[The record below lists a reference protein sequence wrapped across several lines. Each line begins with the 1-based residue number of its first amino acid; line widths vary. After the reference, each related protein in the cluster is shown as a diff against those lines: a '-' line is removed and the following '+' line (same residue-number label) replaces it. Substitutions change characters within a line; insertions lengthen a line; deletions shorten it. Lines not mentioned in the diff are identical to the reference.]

1 MCDWIDTCINLYKYT
16 ILYMHLNSCLM
27 HSRDA
32 TVCQY
37 ITISWYIKPVIQYWY
52 KLSCIHTS
60 NIGTYRISCVIYI
73 LHVLTL
79 ILHII
84 CVLHDNW
91 CCSFMPALQFCN
103 CGRYK
108 ALWFWK
114 DGLICPS
121 AEFSHTVSCSVL
133 LYHDTKEV
141 IYRYTQNVYHCI
153 SNVQLR
159 NFGCRTSLYI
169 YISLKSC
176 THKCHYASSKLQ
188 HEIYICIRSLCANP
202 LTYVD

>member
-1 MCDWIDTCINLYKYT
+1 MWLVINMCDWIDTCINLYKYT
-16 ILYMHLNSCLM
+16 ILYMHLNSCFM

-79 ILHII
+79 ILYII

-114 DGLICPS
+114 DGFVHLQNS
-121 AEFSHTVSCSVL
+121 AI
-133 LYHDTKEV
+133 LYHAVCCCIMIQKRWYIDTLKMCIIAFLMCSLEV
-141 IYRYTQNVYHCI
+141 LVAGHHCTYT
-153 SNVQLR
+153 
-159 NFGCRTSLYI
+159 
-169 YISLKSC
+169 
-176 THKCHYASSKLQ
+176 
-188 HEIYICIRSLCANP
+188 
-202 LTYVD
+202 